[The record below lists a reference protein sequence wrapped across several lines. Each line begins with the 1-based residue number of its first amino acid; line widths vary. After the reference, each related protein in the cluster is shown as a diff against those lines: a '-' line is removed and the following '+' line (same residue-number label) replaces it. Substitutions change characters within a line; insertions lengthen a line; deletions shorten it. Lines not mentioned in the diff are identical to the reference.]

1 MLTEDANNRSTTITW
16 ADPAELVEARKRM
29 SGLEFLRAL
38 RDGSLPP
45 PPMASLLGF
54 WLVEAEPGRVVYVAT
69 PAEYHYNLI
78 GVVHGGFAMTLLD
91 STMACSIQTQL
102 AAGTGF
108 TTLEVKVNM
117 VRAITLQAGKLRAIG
132 TIVHPGRSIAT
143 AEGRIED
150 ESGKLYAHGSTT
162 CMVMSR

>member
-1 MLTEDANNRSTTITW
+1 MPSQDADKRSTTITW
-16 ADPAELVEARKRM
+16 TDPTVLVEARKSM

-38 RDGSLPP
+38 RDGQLPP

-54 WLVEAEPGRVVYVAT
+54 RLIEAEPGRVVFEAM

-117 VRAITLQAGKLRAIG
+117 VRAITIQAGRLHAIG
-132 TIVHPGRSIAT
+132 TMVHPGRSIAT
-143 AEGRIED
+143 AEGRIVD
-150 ESGKLYAHGSTT
+150 ETGRLYAHGSTT
-162 CMVMSR
+162 CMVMNR